1 MRRMVDKSPSAPLR
15 VADAPSG
22 NWVDRWAPV
31 FVQPYLKLARLDRPV
46 GTWLL
51 LLPCWWSLALA
62 SATTGRGLPDPWL
75 FLLFGA
81 GAVVMRG
88 AGCTLN
94 DIADRDFDASVERTC
109 SRPLPSGQVTLSQ
122 AILFMGL
129 LAAIGLLVLLQF
141 NRTTIA
147 LGVLS
152 LLLVMVY
159 PFMKRVTYWPQF
171 FLGLAFNWGALM
183 GWSAVTGALSPAALA
198 LYAGGIAWT
207 IGYDTIYAHQDKED
221 DALIGLKST
230 ALRFGRHT
238 SRWLAGFYALAVAC
252 FVLAAG
258 LSGARW
264 PAFAGIGLM
273 GAHFIWQL
281 RQLDTDDGATC
292 LRLFRA
298 NRDAGLVVLAG
309 YLLAGLL
316 PGLSG
321 GGL

>member
-1 MRRMVDKSPSAPLR
+1 MVDKPPSAPLR
-15 VADAPSG
+15 VADAPTG

-31 FVQPYLKLARLDRPV
+31 PVQPYLKLARLDRPI

-75 FLLFGA
+75 LALFGL

-94 DIADRDFDASVERTC
+94 DIADREFDASVERTR
-109 SRPLPSGQVTLSQ
+109 SRPLPSGQVSRLQ
-122 AILFMGL
+122 AAAFMGL
-129 LAAIGLLVLLQF
+129 LALIGLLILLQF
-141 NRTTIA
+141 NRLTIA

-152 LLLVMVY
+152 LLLVAIY

-183 GWSAVTGALSPAALA
+183 GWSAVTGTLHPAAFA
-198 LYAGGIAWT
+198 LYVGGIAWT

-230 ALRFGRHT
+230 ALRFGRRT
-238 SRWLAGFYALAVAC
+238 RRWLSGFYALAIAS
-252 FVLAAG
+252 FMLAAV
-258 LSGARW
+258 LSGAGW

-273 GAHFIWQL
+273 AAHFIWQL
-281 RQLDTDDGATC
+281 RQLDIDDGGLC

-298 NRDAGLVVLAG
+298 NRDAGLIVLAG
-309 YLLAGLL
+309 YLLTGLV
-316 PGLSG
+316 
-321 GGL
+321 